1 MKRLLTIVAFI
12 FSFMFVMAQT
22 SNKHLTFMGI
32 PITGTLENFAQKM
45 EAKGCKKK
53 YSNKRIIGLEGEF
66 AGYSGCKITVF
77 KILNRN
83 IVRKVVVSF
92 PTVSSWTRLEKE
104 YNQFKDM
111 LTNKYGEPTSH
122 SATFKEGASTFR
134 DAAKMS
140 SLKEGNCDYYSKW
153 KVDNG
158 YIKVEIAPI
167 IDTDDGNIRLTYVYY
182 INDALA
188 DKAKE
193 DDLYMLVCY

>member
-22 SNKHLTFMGI
+22 PNNHLTFKGI
-32 PITGTLENFAQKM
+32 PVTETLENFAQKL
-45 EAKGCKKK
+45 EAKGFKKT
-53 YSNKRIIGLEGEF
+53 YSDKTSVEFEGEF
-66 AGYSGCKITVF
+66 AGYSDCEIYVYKAP
-77 KILNRN
+77 NRN
-83 IVRKVVVSF
+83 IVYKVVVFF
-92 PTVSSWTRLEKE
+92 PKESSWVYLEKE
-104 YNQFKDM
+104 YNHFKGV

-122 SATFKEGASTFR
+122 SETFKEGASTFS

-167 IDTDDGNIRLTYVYY
+167 IDTDDGNIRLTYFDK
-182 INDALA
+182 INDALTK
-188 DKAKE
+188 KAKE
-193 DDLYMLVCY
+193 DDL

>member
-1 MKRLLTIVAFI
+1 
-12 FSFMFVMAQT
+12 MAQT
-22 SNKHLTFMGI
+22 PNNHLTFKGI
-32 PITGTLENFAQKM
+32 PITGTLENFAQKL
-45 EAKGCKKK
+45 EAKGFKKK

-111 LTNKYGEPTSH
+111 LTNKYGKPTSQ
-122 SATFKEGASTFR
+122 SKTFKKGVLAFS
-134 DAAKMS
+134 DAAKMR
-140 SLKEGNCDYYSKW
+140 SLKEGNGAYWSAW

-158 YIKVEIAPI
+158 TIYMEIFTTL
-167 IDTDDGNIRLTYVYY
+167 DENDGRILLIYFDK
-182 INDALA
+182 INCALG
-188 DKAKE
+188 DKATE
-193 DDLYMLVCY
+193 NDL